1 MTILIINNYCKK
13 VNLNKVDQILSVLR
27 EIKKRYVVWRY
38 HEINIKKT
46 PDQLEA
52 VILSGSEAHIQDQGC
67 FSKYQAEIDFIR
79 QIDAPIL
86 GICFGHQLIAKA
98 FGSKIESLENRSND
112 FQKVRILEP
121 NEIFSTWKPGDEILV
136 CQSHKD
142 YVATIPNEFV
152 CLAVSQVQSKKTIEG
167 MKHKTKPVYGVQAH
181 IERATKEKP
190 DGRQVLENFIF
201 LT

>member
-1 MTILIINNYCKK
+1 MKK
-13 VNLNKVDQILSVLR
+13 K
-27 EIKKRYVVWRY
+27 YVVWRY
-38 HEINIKKT
+38 REIDIQNI
-46 PDQLEA
+46 PGQIEA
-52 VILSGSEAHIQDQGC
+52 VILSGSEAHIKDQGC
-67 FSKYQAEIDFIR
+67 FSKYQTEIDFIR
-79 QIDAPIL
+79 QIDVPVL

-98 FGSKIESLENRSND
+98 SGSKIKSLENRSND

-121 NEIFSTWKPGDEILV
+121 DEIFSTWKLGDEILV

-142 YVATIPNEFV
+142 YVAAIPSEFV

-167 MKHKTKPVYGVQAH
+167 MKHKSKPVYGVQAH

-190 DGRQVLENFIF
+190 DGRQVLENFIY

>member
-38 HEINIKKT
+38 HEIDIKKT

-52 VILSGSEAHIQDQGC
+52 IILSGSEAHIQDQGC

-142 YVATIPNEFV
+142 YVAAIPNEFV